1 MSTGLFWIGKQRNT
15 ANEPVIQNFHTSRIK
30 IFWPLQ
36 QVFGKI
42 AEHKK
47 HVAVDELESILKDNK
62 EALILDLGAGTGI
75 IGQMVDYCTI
85 STSCKY

>member
-1 MSTGLFWIGKQRNT
+1 MAF
-15 ANEPVIQNFHTSRIK
+15 V
-30 IFWPLQ
+30 
-36 QVFGKI
+36 QVFGQI

-75 IGQMVDYCTI
+75 IGQMVDLIYKMQI
-85 STSCKY
+85 PLLLSFMVSVV

>member
-1 MSTGLFWIGKQRNT
+1 M
-15 ANEPVIQNFHTSRIK
+15 
-30 IFWPLQ
+30 
-36 QVFGKI
+36 FGKI

-75 IGQMVDYCTI
+75 IGQMVIYKMQI
-85 STSCKY
+85 PLPLSFMVSVA

>member
-1 MSTGLFWIGKQRNT
+1 MAF
-15 ANEPVIQNFHTSRIK
+15 V
-30 IFWPLQ
+30 
-36 QVFGKI
+36 QVFGQI

-75 IGQMVDYCTI
+75 IGQMVI
-85 STSCKY
+85 NN